1 MMPQNASS
9 FDSSSPTN
17 AMQTALFCTECYYKP
32 GSCGNESGNTV
43 HHVGTPLPSSP
54 PSSGNILENLH
65 VTSPTG
71 SLARSIAQHQE
82 EMKLLS
88 LESMKK
94 SVRNPQTSNQIN
106 SQSNLM
112 KQSDI
117 LNSKDGTP
125 ELEIV

>member
-1 MMPQNASS
+1 MSSSS
-9 FDSSSPTN
+9 FWDGPY
-17 AMQTALFCTECYYKP
+17 FFK
-32 GSCGNESGNTV
+32 SCPLIPYFSNE
-43 HHVGTPLPSSP
+43 L
-54 PSSGNILENLH
+54 GNILENLH

-94 SVRNPQTSNQIN
+94 NVKHPQTSNQIS
-106 SQSNLM
+106 SQSNPM
-112 KQSDI
+112 NQSDI

-125 ELEIV
+125 ELQIV

>member
-1 MMPQNASS
+1 MMPQNTPS

-17 AMQTALFCTECYYKP
+17 PMQTALFCTECYYKP

-43 HHVGTPLPSSP
+43 HHIGTPLPSSP

-94 SVRNPQTSNQIN
+94 NVKHPQTSNQIS

-117 LNSKDGTP
+117 
-125 ELEIV
+125 

>member
-1 MMPQNASS
+1 MMPQNTSS

-17 AMQTALFCTECYYKP
+17 PMQTALFCTECYYKP

-43 HHVGTPLPSSP
+43 QHVGTPLPSSP

-65 VTSPTG
+65 VTSPTS

-82 EMKLLS
+82 EIKLLS
-88 LESMKK
+88 LESIKQNVK
-94 SVRNPQTSNQIN
+94 HPQTSHQIS
-106 SQSNLM
+106 SQSNLT

-117 LNSKDGTP
+117 LSSKDGTP
-125 ELEIV
+125 ELQIV